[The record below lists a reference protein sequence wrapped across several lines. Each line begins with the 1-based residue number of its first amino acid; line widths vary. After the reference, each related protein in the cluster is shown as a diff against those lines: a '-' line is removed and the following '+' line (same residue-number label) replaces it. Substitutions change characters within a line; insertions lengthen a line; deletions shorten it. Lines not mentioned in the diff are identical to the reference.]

1 MWGIKWQK
9 CLPQH
14 SRTPYV
20 PISHPALFSAH
31 TPASYSWAWA
41 VCGKNPLCFCSTAF
55 SNHKVVGGVEWVF
68 GDEMCVSF
76 PGRSVIRMLLL
87 FSYSVVSNS
96 LWLHGLQHARLP
108 CPSPSPGACSNS
120 CPSSQWCHP
129 PISSS
134 VVPFSLCLQSFSPAS
149 GSFLMSWFFASGH
162 PSIGADVVFTQPHI
176 KREQEHRLF
185 NNTTSYLLKYFL
197 SKTLSDTDI
206 QNKWVIPNG
215 ERKRGRAT

>member
-68 GDEMCVSF
+68 GDEICVSF

-108 CPSPSPGACSNS
+108 CPSLSPWVYSNWYPLSQWNHPTISSFVIPLSS
-120 CPSSQWCHP
+120 CP
-129 PISSS
+129 
-134 VVPFSLCLQSFSPAS
+134 QSIPTS
-149 GSFLMSWFFASGH
+149 GSFPVSQIFTAGESSTGASV
-162 PSIGADVVFTQPHI
+162 PASV
-176 KREQEHRLF
+176 L
-185 NNTTSYLLKYFL
+185 
-197 SKTLSDTDI
+197 
-206 QNKWVIPNG
+206 
-215 ERKRGRAT
+215 